1 MAISLEFGFVEGNN
15 GYIVVSANG
24 GINQQR
30 VAVSSVSGR
39 ICCFYEYFYYHHHI
53 HGHTSKLVVPF
64 KNK

>member
-1 MAISLEFGFVEGNN
+1 MAVSVEFGIVEGNN

-39 ICCFYEYFYYHHHI
+39 ICCFYE
-53 HGHTSKLVVPF
+53 
-64 KNK
+64 

>member
-1 MAISLEFGFVEGNN
+1 MAVSVEFGIVEGNN

-39 ICCFYEYFYYHHHI
+39 ICCFYGCYRQ
-53 HGHTSKLVVPF
+53 GSNF
-64 KNK
+64 KITGSF

>member
-1 MAISLEFGFVEGNN
+1 MAVSVEFGIVEGNN

-39 ICCFYEYFYYHHHI
+39 ICCFYAYYRQ
-53 HGHTSKLVVPF
+53 GSNF
-64 KNK
+64 KITGSF